1 MFSLPLV
8 VAAVITVLLVA
19 AHMLP
24 LEWGAIL
31 GIALAVVLYV
41 TDVYMLRDRFPTGS
55 GDEGYTIKAM
65 RRVLEG
71 DAGITPTPNRTRNP
85 SESGICLTAS
95 GHRPE
100 ICSWLS
106 FFACIYICWRG
117 ELGSLIQTQMAKLP
131 VRCVVYGAMLLMLIR
146 YWHYSYLKFKY
157 CYEDNVFE
165 QNRTQDAVT
174 EPAASK

>member
-1 MFSLPLV
+1 MCVFSPLV

-41 TDVYMLRDRFPTGS
+41 TDVYMLRDRFPTDS

-71 DAGITPTPNRTRNP
+71 DAEYY
-85 SESGICLTAS
+85 S
-95 GHRPE
+95 
-100 ICSWLS
+100 
-106 FFACIYICWRG
+106 WRG
-117 ELGSLIQTQMAKLP
+117 
-131 VRCVVYGAMLLMLIR
+131 GAGKPHTDPNGETPCSMCGLRRYASDVDPILALFLSEVQILL
-146 YWHYSYLKFKY
+146 
-157 CYEDNVFE
+157 
-165 QNRTQDAVT
+165 
-174 EPAASK
+174 